1 MNYQNMQFNYD
12 NAGFAPKDLLPYKK
26 KLEPYRKELERIAK
40 SSGYEEMESSLQLPF
55 DDELVTAVK
64 AVAKAIKTPTLQY
77 VVVIGIGGSNL
88 GTAAVYE
95 AIAGSMNQLVDRLP
109 KLLFLDTVSDE
120 RMTAIYSKL
129 VRLPEQEDF
138 AVITISKSGSTVEPV
153 ANTEALMLRLRE
165 QFRDVRNRFA
175 VITEEGSKMWKVA
188 GENKFHRI
196 SLPGSV
202 GGRFSVLSAV
212 GLLPLHLANINIE
225 DIRTGARAAVKENL
239 SKELVQNHSMM
250 NAILTYL
257 NTQDSRNM
265 HNSFMFTPK
274 LESMGKWYRQL
285 MGESL
290 GKEHDLDG
298 NVVHTGITP
307 IVSIGSTD
315 LHSMAQ
321 LYYGG
326 PDDKYTNLVF
336 SFKGEIN
343 QIPNNLTLPGLVKDI
358 AGKSLEGVMHAIVDG
373 VVAAYIE
380 KGRPFVTMDMEGI
393 TAYELGYYLQFRMIE
408 MMYLAKLM
416 NVNCFDQP
424 AVEIYKSAMKR
435 SLQQKH
441 LR

>member
-1 MNYQNMQFNYD
+1 MQFNYD
-12 NAGFAPKDLLPYKK
+12 HVGFSPEDLLPYQE
-26 KLEPYRKELERIAK
+26 KLEPYRKELARIAK

-77 VVVIGIGGSNL
+77 VVVIGIGGSSL
-88 GTAAVYE
+88 GTEAVYE
-95 AIAGSMNQLVDRLP
+95 AIAGSMNLLVDRLP

-138 AVITISKSGSTVEPV
+138 AVIAISKSGSTIEPV

-165 QFRDVRNRFA
+165 QFRDVRTRFA

-196 SLPGSV
+196 SIPGSV
-202 GGRFSVLSAV
+202 GGRFSVLTAV

-225 DIRTGARAAVKENL
+225 DIRSGARASVEENL

-250 NAILTYL
+250 NAILTHL
-257 NTQDSRNM
+257 NTEQGRNM

-285 MGESL
+285 MGESI

-298 NVVHTGITP
+298 NVVHAGITP

-336 SFKGEIN
+336 SFKGDIN
-343 QIPNNLTLPGLVKDI
+343 LIPNNLTLPGLVKDL
-358 AGKSLEGVMHAIVDG
+358 AGKPLEGVMHAIVDG
-373 VVAAYIE
+373 VVAAYVE
-380 KGRPFVTMDMEGI
+380 KKRPFVTMDMEGI
-393 TAYELGYYLQFRMIE
+393 STYELGYYLQFRMIE